1 MICFTPGSHPK
12 FPTHGPTLGFHHMVL
27 PQDPTPGSWV
37 LGPTPGSWSDFS
49 GIPSNE
55 IIIAHVN
62 INYLENK
69 FDMITNSVTEY
80 IDILMIS
87 ETKLEETFPD
97 ALYHL
102 KEFSNLY
109 RL

>member
-1 MICFTPGSHPK
+1 
-12 FPTHGPTLGFHHMVL
+12 MVL

-55 IIIAHVN
+55 TIIAHIN

-87 ETKLEETFPD
+87 ETKLQETFPD

>member
-1 MICFTPGSHPK
+1 
-12 FPTHGPTLGFHHMVL
+12 MVL
-27 PQDPTPGSWV
+27 PQDPTPGYWV

-55 IIIAHVN
+55 IIIAHIN

-69 FDMITNSVTEY
+69 FDVITNSVTEY

>member
-1 MICFTPGSHPK
+1 
-12 FPTHGPTLGFHHMVL
+12 MVL

-49 GIPSNE
+49 GIPSDE
-55 IIIAHVN
+55 IIIAHIN

-69 FDMITNSVTEY
+69 FDVITNSVTEY

-87 ETKLEETFPD
+87 ETKLQETFPD

>member
-1 MICFTPGSHPK
+1 
-12 FPTHGPTLGFHHMVL
+12 MVL

-49 GIPSNE
+49 AIPSNE
-55 IIIAHVN
+55 IIIAHIN

-87 ETKLEETFPD
+87 ETKLQETFPD

>member
-1 MICFTPGSHPK
+1 
-12 FPTHGPTLGFHHMVL
+12 MVL

-37 LGPTPGSWSDFS
+37 LGPTPGSWSHFS
-49 GIPSNE
+49 CIPSNE
-55 IIIAHVN
+55 IIIAHIN